1 MAMKMWPYSLWGV
14 WVVLFVCYPGQR
26 KLGVVLW
33 ATQWCMMM
41 LNLFEFKEFFIAGI
55 EMQLYVI
62 YSRINVLKIVEL
74 DDGIYFVK

>member
-1 MAMKMWPYSLWGV
+1 
-14 WVVLFVCYPGQR
+14 
-26 KLGVVLW
+26 
-33 ATQWCMMM
+33 MM